1 MTDGMGTGRRVI
13 ALVAAAGVLMIAAV
27 PAQGASQP
35 RWMGLF
41 RAINKVRANH
51 GLRPIVVSTRL
62 HLAARRHSHDMLW
75 HGYFAHTSPTGST
88 LTQRVMTSGFITY
101 GQWWAGETL
110 AWGSGSYGDPSGVVQ
125 AWLKS
130 PEHRAIMLSSRYHL
144 VGIGRAYGT
153 FLGHPGASV
162 WTVDW
167 GHR

>member
-13 ALVAAAGVLMIAAV
+13 ALVAAAGVIMIAAV

-51 GLRPIVVSTRL
+51 GLHPIVISTRL
-62 HLAARRHSHDMLW
+62 HLVARRHSNDMLW
-75 HGYFAHTSPTGST
+75 RGYFAHTSPTGPT
-88 LTQRVMTSGFITY
+88 LTQRVMTSGF
-101 GQWWAGETL
+101 
-110 AWGSGSYGDPSGVVQ
+110 VQ

-130 PEHRAIMLSSRYHL
+130 PKHRAIMLSSRYHL

>member
-1 MTDGMGTGRRVI
+1 MRTGRRVI
-13 ALVAAAGVLMIAAV
+13 ALVAAAGVLMAAAG
-27 PAQGASQP
+27 PAQAATP
-35 RWMGLF
+35 RWMDLF
-41 RAINKVRANH
+41 RAINKVRTSH
-51 GLRPIVVSTRL
+51 GLRPIAISTRL
-62 HLAARRHSHDMLW
+62 HVAARRHSHDMLGR
-75 HGYFAHTSPTGST
+75 GYFAHTSPTGST
-88 LTQRVMTSGFITY
+88 LTQRVMGSGFVTY

-110 AWGSGSYGDPSGVVQ
+110 AWGSGSYGNPATVIQ

-153 FLGHPGASV
+153 FLGNPGASV

>member
-1 MTDGMGTGRRVI
+1 
-13 ALVAAAGVLMIAAV
+13 
-27 PAQGASQP
+27 
-35 RWMGLF
+35 
-41 RAINKVRANH
+41 
-51 GLRPIVVSTRL
+51 
-62 HLAARRHSHDMLW
+62 MLW

-110 AWGSGSYGDPSGVVQ
+110 AWGSGAYGTPTAVVR
-125 AWLKS
+125 AWMRS

-153 FLGHPGASV
+153 FLGNPGASV

>member
-1 MTDGMGTGRRVI
+1 MTTGRRVI
-13 ALVAAAGVLMIAAV
+13 ALVAAAGVLMAAAG
-27 PAQGASQP
+27 PAQAATP
-35 RWMGLF
+35 RWMDLF
-41 RAINKVRANH
+41 RAINKVRTSH
-51 GLRPIVVSTRL
+51 GLRPIAISTRL
-62 HLAARRHSHDMLW
+62 HVAARRHSHDMLGR
-75 HGYFAHTSPTGST
+75 GYFAHTSPTGST
-88 LTQRVMTSGFITY
+88 LTQRVMGSGFVTY

-110 AWGSGSYGDPSGVVQ
+110 AWGSGSFGNPATVIQ

-153 FLGHPGASV
+153 FLGYAGASV

>member
-1 MTDGMGTGRRVI
+1 MQTVRRVI
-13 ALVAAAGVLMIAAV
+13 ALVAAAGVLMVAAV
-27 PAQGASQP
+27 PAQASTP
-35 RWMGLF
+35 RWVCLL
-41 RAINKVRANH
+41 RAINSVRASH
-51 GLRPIVVSTRL
+51 GLRPITTSWRL
-62 HLAARRHSHDMLW
+62 RAAARRHSSDMLW
-75 HGYFAHTSPTGST
+75 RGYFAHTSPTGST
-88 LTQRVMTSGFITY
+88 LTRRVVRSGFVTY

-110 AWGSGSYGDPSGVVQ
+110 AWGSGAYGDPAAVVK

-130 PEHRAIMLSSRYHL
+130 PEHRSIMLSSRYHL

>member
-1 MTDGMGTGRRVI
+1 MRMGGRLI
-13 ALVAAAGVLMIAAV
+13 ALVAAAVVLMVAAV
-27 PAQGASQP
+27 PAQAATP
-35 RWMGLF
+35 RWMDLF
-41 RAINKVRANH
+41 RAINHVRTSH
-51 GLRPIVVSTRL
+51 GLRPIATSTRL

-75 HGYFAHTSPTGST
+75 RGYFAHTSPTGST
-88 LTQRVMTSGFITY
+88 LTQRVMGSGFITY

-110 AWGSGSYGDPSGVVQ
+110 AWGNGSYGNPAGVVQ

-130 PEHRAIMLSSRYHL
+130 PEHRAIMLSPRYHL

-153 FLGHPGASV
+153 FLGHPDASV

>member
-1 MTDGMGTGRRVI
+1 M
-13 ALVAAAGVLMIAAV
+13 A
-27 PAQGASQP
+27 
-35 RWMGLF
+35 LF
-41 RAINKVRANH
+41 RAINKVRASH
-51 GLRPIVVSTRL
+51 GLHPIAISTRL
-62 HLAARRHSHDMLW
+62 HVAARRHSHDMLW
-75 HGYFAHTSPTGST
+75 RGYFAHTSPTGST

-110 AWGSGSYGDPSGVVQ
+110 AWGSGTYGNPAGVVQ